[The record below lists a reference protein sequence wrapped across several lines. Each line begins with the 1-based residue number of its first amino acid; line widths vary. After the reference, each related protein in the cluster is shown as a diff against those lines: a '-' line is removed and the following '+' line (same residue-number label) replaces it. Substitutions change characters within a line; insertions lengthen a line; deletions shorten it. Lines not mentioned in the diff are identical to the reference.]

1 MAASLSGEPSI
12 AQHCSG
18 TGEAAGCRRAA
29 AALPTAD
36 PAKVAREAGV
46 SGAWVARPQQVA
58 SSGLPTLRRRPLD
71 GLIAS
76 FVLSVVTAGVLGS
89 QG

>member
-1 MAASLSGEPSI
+1 VVLVK
-12 AQHCSG
+12 
-18 TGEAAGCRRAA
+18 RRVVDGRL
-29 AALPTAD
+29 LPYRRLIQ
-36 PAKVAREAGV
+36 AKVAREAGV